1 MRTLYDQIDR
11 CVPLND
17 AQIMHLMKLLGYGCR
32 RQVKEKLERRL
43 KFAHIQRNQSI
54 YDDLIVYPVV
64 SMAEVEGHGYADYIA
79 DIGRIRKL
87 LIG

>member
-1 MRTLYDQIDR
+1 MYSLSDHIKLCR
-11 CVPLND
+11 PLND
-17 AQIMHLMKLLGYGCR
+17 AQIMRLMQILGKGCR
-32 RQVKEKLERRL
+32 RQTKEKLERRL